1 MVSGALLH
9 ALRIGMD
16 SAYNNDE
23 IDQARDHHD
32 NADTRADK
40 YAIPNAL
47 INRLANKL
55 SKALKRNGST
65 NLGAVFQS
73 RTDYKFT

>member
-23 IDQARDHHD
+23 IDQAGDHHN
-32 NADTRADK
+32 NADARADA
-40 YAIPNAL
+40 YAFAYTYI
-47 INRLANKL
+47 
-55 SKALKRNGST
+55 LKDGLDEMKTAPEFSEP
-65 NLGAVFQS
+65 FFS
-73 RTDYKFT
+73 RIDYKFT